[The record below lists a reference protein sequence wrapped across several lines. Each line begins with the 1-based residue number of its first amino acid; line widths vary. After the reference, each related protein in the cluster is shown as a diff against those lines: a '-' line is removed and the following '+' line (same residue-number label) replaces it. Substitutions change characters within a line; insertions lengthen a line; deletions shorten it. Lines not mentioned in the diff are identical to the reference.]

1 MPKIDINV
9 ELDTSGVAAQ
19 ARAAAQ
25 EAGSALD
32 SEISSGAKS
41 GAKSAGDA
49 IESEVRSGA
58 RSGAKSGGS
67 SIDSE
72 VASAG
77 RSAGK
82 AAGDHIADGVE
93 SGAEEGARGASE
105 AIGGIAQAAKG
116 ALGSLGSVASVAGIS
131 ELASHAAEAQSQMS
145 RLEASARANSVSADA
160 MGATY
165 SGLVGVLGETDRS
178 VETSGNLFALCG
190 DNQAQLESLTT
201 SLTGAY
207 SQFGDGMPIEALAEA
222 ANETAKVGTVTGS
235 MADALNWVSASTD
248 QWSAALSGNSAA
260 QAAFNAGID
269 AGLSK
274 EDAYNAA
281 LAACSTEGERQQL
294 VVDTLNALYG
304 EQGAAYQD
312 ANADMIAY
320 NQSQDA
326 MSSSLADLGQ
336 NVMPIVTE
344 GANLLSDAIGFVS
357 ENSDVCVPVL
367 AGLAAAF
374 MALNVAG
381 MLAGV
386 GISLASAPM
395 LPIIAVIALV
405 VAAVTGLGLNF
416 EDFSALAQSVWQGV
430 CDFVGGIVEDLR
442 VFFTETVPGAL
453 SDMVGRFSE
462 LPGQIGEFLSSV
474 LSDAA
479 AWVADMGS
487 RALDAGSRFL
497 SNVVSFVTQ
506 LPGRVAS
513 FLGSVISNVGSW
525 VGRMASGAVDAGSRF
540 LSGVVNFITRLPG
553 QVMGFLS
560 SVISNVGSFAG
571 SMASGAVDAASRFAS
586 NLIDGIASL
595 PSRVLSIG
603 QNIVRGIWDGI
614 SGMGG
619 WLIDQIGGWAGGVID
634 NIAGFFGIASPSK
647 VMRRL
652 FRWVPVGAA
661 KGIDDEAHVVT
672 EAMEDMGERAVG
684 GVVVSGALGP
694 GSPAATGAAASVS
707 GSHASRQS
715 SALGVVSQTINFNQP
730 VQTPD
735 QTARAMRMYGHY
747 GLAGVV

>member
-41 GAKSAGDA
+41 GAKAAGDA

-105 AIGGIAQAAKG
+105 AIGGIAQAAQG
-116 ALGSLGSVASVAGIS
+116 ALGALGSVASVAGIS

-190 DNQAQLESLTT
+190 DSQEQLRTLTT
-201 SLTGAY
+201 ALTGAY

-260 QAAFNAGID
+260 QAAFNAAIGQ
-269 AGLSK
+269 GLSK

-326 MSSSLADLGQ
+326 MSSSLADIGQ
-336 NVMPIVTE
+336 NVMPVVT
-344 GANLLSDAIGFVS
+344 GGTRLLADAIGFVA
-357 ENSDVCVPVL
+357 EHSDVCVPVL

-381 MLAGV
+381 MLAGAGV
-386 GISLASAPM
+386 SLASAPM

-416 EDFSALAQSVWQGV
+416 EDFSALAQSVWQGI
-430 CDFVGGIVEDLR
+430 CDFVGGIVERL
-442 VFFTETVPGAL
+442 VSFFTQTVPQGL
-453 SDMVGRFSE
+453 SSMVDWFSR
-462 LPGQIGEFLSSV
+462 LPGNVMSFLSSL
-474 LSDAA
+474 LS
-479 AWVADMGS
+479 S
-487 RALDAGSRFL
+487 
-497 SNVVSFVTQ
+497 
-506 LPGRVAS
+506 
-513 FLGSVISNVGSW
+513 VGSW
-525 VGRMASGAVDAGSRF
+525 VASMASGAVSAGSQF
-540 LSGVVNFITRLPG
+540 LSNLVSFVSQIPG
-553 QVMGFLS
+553 NVMSFLS
-560 SVISNVGSFAG
+560 SVISNVASFAG
-571 SMASGAVDAASRFAS
+571 QMASGAVDAASRFAT
-586 NLIDGIASL
+586 NIIDGIKGL

-603 QNIVRGIWDGI
+603 SDIVHGIWSGI
-614 SGMGG
+614 SGAAG
-619 WLIDQIGGWAGGVID
+619 WLMDQISGFAGDVID
-634 NIAGFFGIASPSK
+634 GIAGLFGIASPSK
-647 VMRRL
+647 VMRRM
-652 FRWVPVGAA
+652 FRWVPIGAA
-661 KGIDDEAHVVT
+661 EGIDDEAHVVT

-684 GVVVSGALGP
+684 GVVVSGALGS
-694 GSPAATGAAASVS
+694 GSAAATGVAASVG
-707 GSHASRQS
+707 GSHASRQPS
-715 SALGVVSQTINFNQP
+715 SLGVVSQTINFNQP

-735 QTARAMRMYGHY
+735 QTARVMRVYGHY

>member
-1 MPKIDINV
+1 MPKIDITV
-9 ELDTSGVAAQ
+9 GLDTSGVAAQ

-41 GAKSAGDA
+41 GAK
-49 IESEVRSGA
+49 
-58 RSGAKSGGS
+58 
-67 SIDSE
+67 
-72 VASAG
+72 
-77 RSAGK
+77 
-82 AAGDHIADGVE
+82 AAGDHIAEGVE

-105 AIGGIAQAAKG
+105 AIGGIAQAAQG
-116 ALGSLGSVASVAGIS
+116 ALGALGSVASVAGIS

-145 RLEASARANSVSADA
+145 RLEASARANSVSGEA
-160 MGATY
+160 MSSTY

-178 VETSGNLFALCG
+178 VETAGNMFALCG
-190 DNQAQLESLTT
+190 DDQRELERLTT

-235 MADALNWVSASTD
+235 FADALNWTNTAVETFGDSMD
-248 QWSAALSGNSAA
+248 GNVAA
-260 QAAFNAGID
+260 QDAWYESID
-269 AGLSK
+269 AGMSK
-274 EDAYNAA
+274 EDAFNAA
-281 LAACSTEGERQQL
+281 LAACSTEGERQGL
-294 VVDTLNALYG
+294 VLQALNAAYG
-304 EQGAAYQD
+304 DAGAAYKE

-381 MLAGV
+381 MLAGA

-416 EDFSALAQSVWQGV
+416 EDFSALAQSVWQGI
-430 CDFVGGIVEDLR
+430 CDFIGGIVDSIVR
-442 VFFTETVPGAL
+442 FFTVDVPRGI
-453 SDMVGRFSE
+453 DGMVSFFSS
-462 LPGQIGEFLSSV
+462 LPGKVSSFLGSV
-474 LSDAA
+474 LSNVAS
-479 AWVADMGS
+479 WVGS
-487 RALDAGSRFL
+487 MASKALSAGSQFL
-497 SNVVSFVTQ
+497 SNVVSFITQ

-513 FLGSVISNVGSW
+513 FL
-525 VGRMASGAVDAGSRF
+525 
-540 LSGVVNFITRLPG
+540 
-553 QVMGFLS
+553 S
-560 SVISNVGSFAG
+560 SVISNVASWVG
-571 SMASGAVDAASRFAS
+571 SMASKATEAARGFAS

-634 NIAGFFGIASPSK
+634 SIAGFFGIASPSK

-661 KGIDDEAHVVT
+661 EGIDDEAHVVT

-684 GVVVSGALGP
+684 GVVVSGALGS
-694 GSPAATGAAASVS
+694 GSPAAAGVAASVG

-735 QTARAMRMYGHY
+735 QTARVMRMYGHY